1 MILTMQSGPK
11 IFSETDIPKAFTE
24 VLGDTTKSRLNTM
37 IQDIIHNSI
46 GKNEICMSDE
56 VHQAMMELRKF
67 MFGSLYQNPLAKSE
81 EAKADKLITEL
92 YGYYMD
98 NIEALPDNYRRFI
111 TECGETPERV
121 VCDYIAGMSDQY
133 SVAKFEEIFV
143 PTSWKV

>member
-1 MILTMQSGPK
+1 MPIRAK

-81 EAKADKLITEL
+81 EAKGRQADYGTVWIL
-92 YGYYMD
+92 YG
-98 NIEALPDNYRRFI
+98 
-111 TECGETPERV
+111 
-121 VCDYIAGMSDQY
+121 
-133 SVAKFEEIFV
+133 
-143 PTSWKV
+143 